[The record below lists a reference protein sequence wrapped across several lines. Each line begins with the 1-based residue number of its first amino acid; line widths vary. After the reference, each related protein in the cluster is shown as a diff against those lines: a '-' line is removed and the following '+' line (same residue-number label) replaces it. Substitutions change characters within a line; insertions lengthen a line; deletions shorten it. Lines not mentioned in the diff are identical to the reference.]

1 MGTVRL
7 AESDIQWLES
17 SFPNLR
23 YDAEAQRIVG
33 ELDFCA
39 AYNKRSDK
47 IQFGADPTA
56 RTLYTYLCDAFEVEI
71 RLDSDSIEDNGW
83 PIVHES
89 GGRFT
94 GIAAKHN
101 VAPIDL
107 HFFQDGACCLGVRF
121 VREKNL
127 TLERFLYHLVI
138 PFFYRL
144 SYTDKYGIKAAQ
156 TDLWGEYSHGEQG
169 LAEHAEVM
177 LMFALRGVGK
187 DSPCPCGSGAKFKRC
202 CQNEVN
208 EVMRRLR
215 PPIQNRSG

>member
-7 AESDIQWLES
+7 AENDIKWLKS

-23 YDAEAQRIVG
+23 YDAEAQRIEG

-39 AYNKRSDK
+39 AFNKRSGK
-47 IQFGADPTA
+47 IQFGSDPTA
-56 RTLYTYLCDAFEVEI
+56 RTLYTYLCDAFEIEI
-71 RLDSDSIEDNGW
+71 RLDSALTEDNGW
-83 PIVHES
+83 PIVYET

-94 GIAAKHN
+94 GIAAKHK

-107 HFFQDGACCLGVRF
+107 HFFKDGACCLGIRF

-127 TLERFLYHLVI
+127 TLERFLHHLVI

-144 SYTDKYGIKAAQ
+144 SYTDKNGIKAAQ
-156 TDLWGEYSHGEQG
+156 TDLWGEYSHGKQG
-169 LAEHAEVM
+169 LAEHAEEM
-177 LMFALRGVGK
+177 LKFALRGVDK

-202 CQNEVN
+202 CQDEVH

-215 PPIQNRSG
+215 LPIQSKSG